1 MIKKVNSVNLSY
13 LEEKADDLIA
23 EGKAELCIKED
34 PHTKEWD
41 TAPSEI
47 IVKEAGGIMSN
58 VYGEIMKY
66 NRKDVYNHDGFL
78 IANTKEILDSFIMYL
93 PKYITE
99 VGFAL
104 LPIIIFFVI
113 YQIFVIK
120 MPKKEVLKVFVGC
133 FYELIGLTLFL
144 LGANVG
150 FLQVGS
156 LIGGELASLGNNY
169 LLIIVSMIIGYFI
182 VIAEPA
188 VGVLNKQVSE
198 ITDGAIPEN
207 AIKTSLSIGV
217 SIAVGL
223 SIIRII
229 TGISI
234 LWFVIPGYLL
244 AIILAFLGSDIFTA
258 IAFDSGG
265 VASGTMAS
273 AFLVPFAIGISVK
286 LGANVLA
293 DAFGVIALVAMAPII
308 TIQISGLIYKVR
320 LQKIQKKKEIGEI
333 EDSIIEIDWM

>member
-1 MIKKVNSVNLSY
+1 M
-13 LEEKADDLIA
+13 
-23 EGKAELCIKED
+23 
-34 PHTKEWD
+34 
-41 TAPSEI
+41 
-47 IVKEAGGIMSN
+47 
-58 VYGEIMKY
+58 
-66 NRKDVYNHDGFL
+66 
-78 IANTKEILDSFIMYL
+78 

-120 MPKKEVLKVFVGC
+120 MPKKEVLKVFIGC

-182 VIAEPA
+182 VVAEPA
-188 VGVLNKQVSE
+188 VGVLNKQVSD

-234 LWFVIPGYLL
+234 LWFVTPGYLL
-244 AIILAFLGSDIFTA
+244 AIILAFMGSDIFTA

-308 TIQISGLIYKVR
+308 TVQISGLIYKIK
-320 LQKIQKKKEIGEI
+320 LEKIQKKKEIGEI